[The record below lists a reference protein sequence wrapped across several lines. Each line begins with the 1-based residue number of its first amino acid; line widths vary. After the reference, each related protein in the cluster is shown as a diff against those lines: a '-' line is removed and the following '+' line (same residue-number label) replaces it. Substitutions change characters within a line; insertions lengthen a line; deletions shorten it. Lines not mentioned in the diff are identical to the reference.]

1 MCVEQARLSAG
12 LQAEKGKGADWAGLD
27 GLLAGLD
34 WVWTGLDWTRAW
46 VQTGLGLGLD
56 HGLEPGLGLVSGL
69 DLI

>member
-1 MCVEQARLSAG
+1 MCVEQARLSVG

-27 GLLAGLD
+27 GLLAGLG

-46 VQTGLGLGLD
+46 VRTGLGLGLD